1 MKKLLAIVVLGLF
14 LITPSQADDISEFQI
29 EGISIGDSLLEF
41 ANEKK
46 IKSSIAKAQYSND
59 KFTIYK
65 AEMLVENKNYDYL
78 TVTTKKND
86 KNYLVTNISGS
97 LFYSELDDCLQKKT
111 SIQNEIEKIINYNDK
126 NEVKYKSKQDKIGN
140 SMIYGIQYYLKPY
153 PSNEAI
159 LINCYHFSTESNL
172 KRSLSLAVN
181 SEEFANFLIN
191 EAHN

>member
-1 MKKLLAIVVLGLF
+1 MKKLLGIVVLGLF

>member
-1 MKKLLAIVVLGLF
+1 MVLGLF

>member
-1 MKKLLAIVVLGLF
+1 MKRLL
-14 LITPSQADDISEFQI
+14 LIFILTLSFQSWIKADDIRDFEV

-46 IKSSIAKAQYSND
+46 IKSSISKQQYPND

-86 KNYLVTNISGS
+86 KNYVVTNISGS

-126 NEVKYKSKQDKIGN
+126 NEVKYKSKQDKTGN
-140 SMIYGIQYYLKPY
+140 SMVYGIQYYLKPH

-172 KRSLSLAVN
+172 KRGLSLAVN